1 MQVVVALALVSL
13 CSLSPLLPSLD
24 WMPSV
29 LQGVTTTMGVFNP
42 TNIGNIGID
51 MVAPTN
57 IGGFVGQPGIPTAV
71 TNPPMVVP
79 PIFSVIVVA
88 AAIKA
93 MLLGRYY

>member
-1 MQVVVALALVSL
+1 MQVVVVLSLVSL
-13 CSLSPLLPSLD
+13 CTLSPLLRALD

-29 LQGVTTTMGVFNP
+29 LQTISTGDGGLQVINP
-42 TNIGNIGID
+42 TNI
-51 MVAPTN
+51 
-57 IGGFVGQPGIPTAV
+57 VGVVGTPPFLPSMPTAV

-93 MLLGRYY
+93 MLLGKYY

>member
-1 MQVVVALALVSL
+1 MQVVVALSLISL
-13 CSLSPLLPSLD
+13 CSLSPLLRALD

-29 LQGVTTTMGVFNP
+29 LQTITTGDGLQVINP
-42 TNIGNIGID
+42 TNIVGVVGTPPFL
-51 MVAPTN
+51 PTM
-57 IGGFVGQPGIPTAV
+57 PTAV
-71 TNPPMVVP
+71 MNPPMVVP